1 MLLQSLFIEG
11 WQCILRL
18 LLSRVIFLVRPN
30 LSNKKPAKQ
39 PSSSTENPVNKKGID
54 WLLGGFLFG
63 TEIGGSSKKI
73 TLYLS
78 LSFCWSG
85 HVPHHSDQMSQRSQV
100 SRIALWGCSL
110 NAFVFVFIFVLV
122 SSCLLVTP

>member
-1 MLLQSLFIEG
+1 MHFEIVALKG
-11 WQCILRL
+11 D
-18 LLSRVIFLVRPN
+18 FLVTPN
-30 LSNKKPAKQ
+30 LSNTKTAKQ
-39 PSSSTENPVNKKGID
+39 PSSTENPVNKKGID

-78 LSFCWSG
+78 LSFCRSG

-100 SRIALWGCSL
+100 SRIAL
-110 NAFVFVFIFVLV
+110 
-122 SSCLLVTP
+122 